1 MTSLSFDTPA
11 APAHAAEAL
20 RLENVTKTYGSG
32 SGKVTALRG
41 IDLALGRGTFTAIMG
56 PSGSGK
62 STLLH
67 CAAGLDVPTTGT
79 VRLGGTVVSGMRS
92 SQLSTFRRDHVGF
105 VFQAYNLLPA
115 LTVEENITLPLR
127 LARRR
132 AERGWL
138 DFLLESVGLAERRH
152 RRPSELSGG
161 QQQRVAIARALVTRP
176 HVVFGDEPTGALDSR
191 SGRQVL
197 DLLAHTAQQLQQTV
211 VMVTHDPVVASHA
224 ERVIFLADGAFAGHL
239 DGATP
244 AQISDRMGA
253 LGEW

>member
-1 MTSLSFDTPA
+1 MTSLSLQTPA
-11 APAHAAEAL
+11 APQHPAEAL

-127 LARRR
+127 LA
-132 AERGWL
+132 
-138 DFLLESVGLAERRH
+138 
-152 RRPSELSGG
+152 
-161 QQQRVAIARALVTRP
+161 
-176 HVVFGDEPTGALDSR
+176 
-191 SGRQVL
+191 
-197 DLLAHTAQQLQQTV
+197 
-211 VMVTHDPVVASHA
+211 
-224 ERVIFLADGAFAGHL
+224 
-239 DGATP
+239 
-244 AQISDRMGA
+244 
-253 LGEW
+253 